1 MRPTRYVL
9 LVLTTLALSSA
20 VGLPAVA
27 SAAGGVS
34 VAAGSSPDSSAMPNN
49 RFTVADNRQLTG
61 RRVALPMP
69 SCTAATSSTC
79 DTVRLLN
86 TLDGFDLQP
95 RVTIPFTGGIDV
107 STVVPSTVYVEGG
120 GLHVGLQEITYDP
133 AQHVLLG
140 TLRDQLPEQST
151 VTLVVTT
158 GVRDTSG
165 RPLTHGTRVPFTT
178 MSATTELDRLRR
190 SLDDG
195 TAYRQA
201 GITSRA
207 ASFTQGSTSTVFP
220 VADQPFINRL
230 DQTTTDPTK
239 LTSSAVLTDQVAGSS
254 CFAFGSFESPQF
266 VTADAYVPPVP
277 TSQTPPALGK
287 ARVGF
292 SLVVPAGVAPAG
304 GWPVAVYGPGFTR
317 SYFDLFLTSDA
328 NAAAGIATL
337 SIDPLGHGYGP
348 ASKISVGAP
357 GTEKTFL
364 AYGRGRDLDGDGKI
378 TTSEGVQPSDRK
390 MFSGG
395 TLVSDTPSPYAL
407 VGDRDGLTQTA
418 LDNMAAVRMVENGV
432 TVPGCLGRDVPLR
445 RTGVSYYGLSFGSIY
460 GTVLMGTD
468 PHVHRALLNVGGG
481 PIVDIARQGFFRFL
495 LAPQLG
501 VNRPNLLNG
510 GPGLDGFTED
520 IPQPFEPPI
529 TTPHAGAVRLQR
541 YLRDA
546 IWYERPGSPESFA
559 PLLRLRPR
567 YAAKDVLFQTAYAD
581 DTVPNI
587 EGGNMY
593 RAGKLFDRVTYYRND
608 KTPTNGADP
617 HGFLEDP
624 TLFGRQMAEV
634 QLTTFLRDGTAIDPD
649 GPGPVFEFPIANPD
663 NLNCLHFGQPSEGM
677 SAFPPA
683 PAGECGPRPADK
695 EFTATSTPS
704 GAVTPSGNSDAVA
717 STADI
722 SGAVASTSGF
732 SGSGSAGA
740 VGPASG
746 SLAVTGLGT
755 ALPLLALLSLGLAAV
770 LRRHRVS

>member
-1 MRPTRYVL
+1 MRRTRCAL
-9 LVLTTLALSSA
+9 LVLTTLALASA
-20 VGLPAVA
+20 VSLPSVA
-27 SAAGGVS
+27 SAVGGVS
-34 VAAGSSPDSSAMPNN
+34 VAAGSSPDASAMPND
-49 RFTVADNRQLTG
+49 RFTVADSRQLTG

-69 SCTAATSSTC
+69 SCTVATSSTC
-79 DTVRLLN
+79 DAVRLLN

-95 RVTIPFTGGIDV
+95 RVTIRFTGAIDV

-133 AQHVLLG
+133 TEHVLLG
-140 TLRDQLPEQST
+140 TLREQLPEQRT
-151 VTLVVTT
+151 FTLVVTN
-158 GVRDTSG
+158 GVRDAAG
-165 RPLTHGTRVPFTT
+165 HRLAHGTRVPFTT

-201 GITSRA
+201 GITSKA
-207 ASFTQGSTSTVFP
+207 PSFTQGTTSTVFP
-220 VADQPFINRL
+220 VADEPFITRL

-239 LTSSAVLTDQVAGSS
+239 LTSSAVLTDQVVGSS

-266 VTADAYVPPVP
+266 ATSDAYVPPVP
-277 TSQTPPALGK
+277 TSRTPPALGR
-287 ARVGF
+287 ARIGF
-292 SLVVPAGVAPAG
+292 ALVVPAGVAPVG

-328 NAAAGIATL
+328 NAAAGIATM
-337 SIDPLGHGYGP
+337 SIDPLGHGFGP

-357 GTEKTFL
+357 GTAKTFL
-364 AYGRGRDLDGDGKI
+364 AYGRGHDLDGDGKI
-378 TTSEGVQPSDRK
+378 TTTEGVQPSDRK
-390 MFSGG
+390 TFSGG
-395 TLVSDTPSPYAL
+395 KVISDTPSPYAL

-418 LDNMAAVRMVENGV
+418 LDNMAAVRMVESGV
-432 TVPGCLGRDVPLR
+432 TVPGCSGQDIPLR
-445 RTGVSYYGLSFGSIY
+445 KTNVSYYGLSFGSIY
-460 GTVLMGTD
+460 GAILMGTD
-468 PHVHRALLNVGGG
+468 PHVHRGLLNVGGG

-495 LAPQLG
+495 LAPQLK
-501 VNRPNLLNG
+501 VNRPSLLNG

-529 TTPHAGAVRLQR
+529 TAPHAGAVRLQR

-587 EGGNMY
+587 EGGNIY

-608 KTPTNGADP
+608 KTPTNGTNP

-624 TLFGRQMAEV
+624 TLFGRQMAQV

-649 GPGPVFEFPIANPD
+649 GPGPIFEFPIANPD
-663 NLNCLHFGQPSEGM
+663 NLNCLHFGQPSEGK
-677 SAFPPA
+677 SAYPPA
-683 PAGECGPRPADK
+683 PAGECGPRPTDK
-695 EFTATSTPS
+695 VFAAS
-704 GAVTPSGNSDAVA
+704 GARSSSTGHAPPPPLAAGGARSSSTGDAA
-717 STADI
+717 SR
-722 SGAVASTSGF
+722 
-732 SGSGSAGA
+732 
-740 VGPASG
+740 
-746 SLAVTGLGT
+746 SLAATGLGT
-755 ALPLLALLSLGLAAV
+755 RLPLLALFSLGLALVA
-770 LRRHRVS
+770 RRRRTS